1 MESWDASLY
10 LEAPSDVIQD
20 VTKLVRRKTP
30 GTLDDG
36 NPVSAPKLYNELAS
50 WFPLLTPAEQYA
62 EEADTYR
69 RTIERLFDQGRP
81 ETLLELGCGG
91 GHNAFYLK
99 ERFRMT
105 LTDIS
110 SAMLGLSRRL
120 NPECE
125 HLPGDMRTLRLERVF
140 DAVLIHDAI
149 SYMTTR
155 ADLAAALQTA
165 FVHCAPGGVALFCP
179 DFVKE
184 TFRSGASHGGAD
196 GDGRALRYLEWIWDA
211 DPGDDRYQA
220 DFAYL
225 LREGAGARA
234 EYDHHVLG
242 LFSRGEWERLI
253 RQAGFDCSV
262 EPFVHSEAPAGNC
275 GIFIGRRI

>member
-1 MESWDASLY
+1 MNNM
-10 LEAPSDVIQD
+10 
-20 VTKLVRRKTP
+20 
-30 GTLDDG
+30 

-50 WFPLLTPAEQYA
+50 WFSLLTPLEHYA
-62 EEADTYR
+62 EEAGIYR
-69 RTIERLFDQGRP
+69 QIIERYLGRGRP
-81 ETLLELGCGG
+81 KTLLELGCGG

-99 ERFRMT
+99 ESFRMT

-110 SAMLGLSRRL
+110 PAMLGLSRKL

-125 HLPGDMRTLRLERVF
+125 HLPGDMRTLRLERLF

-184 TFRSGASHGGAD
+184 TFHSGAAHGGA
-196 GDGRALRYLEWIWDA
+196 ALRYLEWTWDP
-211 DPGDDRYQA
+211 DPGDDQYQV

-225 LREGAGARA
+225 LREEAEVRA
-234 EYDHHVLG
+234 EYDHHILG

-253 RQAGFDCSV
+253 REAGFDCSV
-262 EPFVHSEAPAGNC
+262 EPFEHSEAPAGNC